1 MATHLVELV
10 VYWGIR
16 MGETLSHV
24 FKVYF
29 VPIEGS
35 LSWLDGRIEIPAT
48 VLDVNGFGGVGATVP
63 MGLWIGGLWA
73 VMLIGGLATAF
84 AKFVAILLVGN
95 DGGIA
100 LDEEAGKPSRAAI
113 ICARSW

>member
-1 MATHLVELV
+1 
-10 VYWGIR
+10 
-16 MGETLSHV
+16 
-24 FKVYF
+24 
-29 VPIEGS
+29 
-35 LSWLDGRIEIPAT
+35 
-48 VLDVNGFGGVGATVP
+48 
-63 MGLWIGGLWA
+63 
-73 VMLIGGLATAF
+73 MLIGGLATAF

>member
-1 MATHLVELV
+1 MD
-10 VYWGIR
+10 
-16 MGETLSHV
+16 ETLSHA
-24 FKVYF
+24 FNF
-29 VPIEGS
+29 VPTEES
-35 LSWLDGRIEIPAT
+35 LSQLDGRIELPAIE
-48 VLDVNGFGGVGATVP
+48 LDVNGFGGVGATVP
-63 MGLWIGGLWA
+63 MGLDIGGLWA

-100 LDEEAGKPSRAAI
+100 PLDEEAGKPSRAAI